1 MSITATRARAELLAD
16 KRAHIEAKRE
26 GLLTEVNARAD
37 STLTEPEEQ
46 MVASFRSQ
54 VEQIDEELGQ
64 LTGDLEREE
73 KAAEQSKLLRGH
85 LAATAPGFEPD
96 GDGKGVYRT
105 FAAYARD
112 KIITENQEAR
122 EIVERTLGHQAVTDA
137 HDRLMRMQSLMRA
150 PEHTLSSDV
159 GGLLPPTHISQI
171 MDIIDSSRPV
181 IASANRVDLS
191 SGSLTW
197 PKVTQRPLVRY
208 QGTEK
213 TEPNTRKMTVDMKS
227 AAADTYIGAGNLSW
241 QAVNWSDP
249 SAMDLFFRLCAEQ
262 YAIATEA
269 SACHVLQVAA
279 ATISAGSLTGDGTDT
294 FEDWL
299 TAVVAGFAQIYDATR
314 AVPNTLYLSPDM
326 FFFGAVVTSDSR
338 TVLIDV
344 GSLDL
349 PGLSGRM
356 ASLRLV
362 TSPGFDATTAI
373 VGDSRALLVGE
384 TPGAPV
390 RLQVVE
396 PSIGGYEVG
405 VIGAFKAIS
414 FDDNRFADIGA
425 ST

>member
-16 KRAHIEAKRE
+16 KRASLEAKRE
-26 GLLTEVNARAD
+26 GLLTEVNARPD
-37 STLTEPEEQ
+37 STLLPAEEE
-46 MVASFRSQ
+46 MVAKYRTQ
-54 VEQIDEELGQ
+54 VEQIDDELEQ